1 MEQRPTSNT
10 EHPVPWRYSSSDS
23 PVIQKQ
29 LHDHCDASQAAYG
42 AVVYLQLLH
51 EDSTV
56 SVSLVTTKT
65 KVAPLNGST
74 IPRLELCGALLLA
87 RLICRTGKDANIPTS
102 NIFAWCD
109 STAVIG
115 WLNMSPTRL
124 NTYVANRVIETTK
137 LVPAGHW
144 RYVSTKMNPADLAS
158 RGLHVQQLLNCTLWW
173 QGPEWLALSPEDWP
187 RRPDINLSR
196 ELPELK
202 STVLLIQQPAPTFHL
217 WKRFSSFH
225 KLVAVV
231 AWIRRFIANARKVE
245 VVKEDQLTS
254 SEINSA
260 KNKVISLSQSQ
271 SYHTEVDQLPRGKP
285 TPINSSIH
293 SLCPLIG
300 QDGLL
305 RVGRRLNNASVATH
319 VKHPIILST
328 ITL

>member
-1 MEQRPTSNT
+1 MPSAFLPVWEKCSRDLRLITKY
-10 EHPVPWRYSSSDS
+10 PVPRRYSSSDS

-29 LHDHCDASQAAYG
+29 LHSYCDASQAAYG
-42 AVVYLQLLH
+42 AVVNLRLLH

-65 KVAPLNGST
+65 KVTLLNGST

-87 RLICRTGKDANIPTS
+87 RLICRTGKDVNIPTS
-102 NIFAWCD
+102 NIFAWYD

-137 LVPAGHW
+137 LVPAKHW

-158 RGLHVQQLLNCTLWW
+158 RGLHIQQLLNCTLWW
-173 QGPEWLALSPEDWP
+173 QGPECLALSPEDWP

-217 WKRFSSFH
+217 WK
-225 KLVAVV
+225 
-231 AWIRRFIANARKVE
+231 
-245 VVKEDQLTS
+245 
-254 SEINSA
+254 
-260 KNKVISLSQSQ
+260 
-271 SYHTEVDQLPRGKP
+271 
-285 TPINSSIH
+285 
-293 SLCPLIG
+293 
-300 QDGLL
+300 
-305 RVGRRLNNASVATH
+305 
-319 VKHPIILST
+319 
-328 ITL
+328 